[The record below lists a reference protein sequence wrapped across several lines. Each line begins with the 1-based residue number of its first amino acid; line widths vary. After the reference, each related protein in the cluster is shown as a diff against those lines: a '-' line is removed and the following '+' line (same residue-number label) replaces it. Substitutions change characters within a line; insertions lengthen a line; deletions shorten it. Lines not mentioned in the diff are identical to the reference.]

1 MEENKNAQVNQNEAA
16 RPVEEVGLFGRIKR
30 RIHKEKTP
38 ATPDGA
44 VETVPK
50 KTFGQKIKDNKGK
63 IIAGVATA
71 GAVTFAVLKMA
82 ANAKSEGEYDPDM
95 ETEPGDWEL
104 EELEN
109 LESGETSEEEV
120 TEE

>member
-1 MEENKNAQVNQNEAA
+1 MEENTNAQVNQNEAA
-16 RPVEEVGLFGRIKR
+16 KPVEKVGLFGRVKR
-30 RIHKEKTP
+30 HFKKEKTP

-95 ETEPGDWEL
+95 ETEPGDWEPDEF
-104 EELEN
+104 EED
-109 LESGETSEEEV
+109 SGETSEEEV

>member
-1 MEENKNAQVNQNEAA
+1 MEENKTQENQVPVAE
-16 RPVEEVGLFGRIKR
+16 PVEKKVGLFGRVKR
-30 RIHKEKTP
+30 HFKKEKTP

-50 KTFGQKIKDNKGK
+50 KTLGQKIKDNKGK

-82 ANAKSEGEYDPDM
+82 ANAKSEGQYDPDA
-95 ETEPGDWEL
+95 ETEPGDWEPD
-104 EELEN
+104 ELEN